1 MKSLVELWSVLAKE
15 FGEWCSTSTSRDCK
29 TLRDRVE
36 TEGLSFL
43 TITLPAFGSAFER
56 CLDAG
61 CVTPGDFLGF
71 KRSSGPLPRFLGGF
85 LAQCFDRQSGQ
96 IRLDVNVDCVTAIRQ
111 LTRVFGKLELP
122 CADHRV
128 RAAFNKYVQIEMEVK
143 DVTTEL
149 GPGGFDRLAR
159 ISTHLFG
166 DVFSSLSK
174 TLYEG
179 QLIPKHGPGATADR
193 QSSNQ
198 RFRHRSWPLRLE
210 SLFPFVEYALPSSS
224 YYHELDDVHFPD
236 SGAELPVRVISV
248 PKTLKTPRIIAIEPS
263 CMQYMQQ
270 ALSGPLATLLE
281 SKVVP
286 GHTRVNLCYSMIGF
300 TDQDPN
306 KFLAKEGSLSG
317 SLATL
322 DLSDASDRVSVKHV
336 DALLSNWPLLK
347 EAFMAVR
354 STHADV
360 PGHGVVPLSKYASMG
375 SALCFPVEAM
385 VFLAVIFYG
394 LCESEAATDLRR
406 EIQSYQGR
414 VRVYGDDIIVPTDKV
429 DRVIGALELFG
440 FKVNTNK
447 SFWTGKF
454 RESCGGDYYGG
465 LDVTPTKLKR
475 LFPSSH
481 TETEEVMS
489 LVAFRN
495 HLYKRGLWNTAYW
508 LDSRISPLLHGYYPY
523 VESTSQV
530 IGRESFLGIEPS
542 KRLHNSLHV
551 PLVKGYRATMRPPV
565 DKLDG
570 WPALLKYFLKQGED
584 PLPKEH
590 LQRQGRPR
598 AVSTKLGWTPPF

>member
-15 FGEWCSTSTSRDCK
+15 FGEWCNTSTSRDVK
-29 TLRDRVE
+29 TLRDRIE
-36 TEGLSFL
+36 AEGMSFL

-56 CLDAG
+56 CLEAG
-61 CVTPGDFLGF
+61 CVAPGDFLGF

-85 LAQCFDRQSGQ
+85 LAQCFDRQSGK
-96 IRLDVNVDCVTAIRQ
+96 IRLDVNGDSVTAIRQ
-111 LTRVFGKLELP
+111 LTRVFSKLELP

-143 DVTTEL
+143 DGCKL
-149 GPGGFDRLAR
+149 GSGDFDRLAR

-174 TLYEG
+174 SLYEG
-179 QLIPKHGPGATADR
+179 AIIPKHGPGATADR

-198 RFRHRSWPLRLE
+198 RFRHRSWPQRLE
-210 SLFPFVEYALPSSS
+210 SVFPYLEHALPSSS
-224 YYHELDDVHFPD
+224 YYHELDHVHFPEP
-236 SGAELPVRVISV
+236 GAEQPVRVISV
-248 PKTLKTPRIIAIEPS
+248 PKTLKSPRIIAIEPS

-270 ALSGPLATLLE
+270 ALSGPLVTLLE

-286 GHTRVNLCYSMIGF
+286 GFTRLNLCYSMIGF
-300 TDQDPN
+300 TDQEPN
-306 KFLAKEGSLSG
+306 KLLAKEGSVKG

-322 DLSDASDRVSVKHV
+322 DLSDASDRVSVDHV
-336 DALLSNWPLLK
+336 CALLSNWPLLK
-347 EAFMAVR
+347 EAFLAVR

-394 LCESEAATDLRR
+394 ICESEDATDLRR
-406 EIQSYQGR
+406 EIQSYVGR
-414 VRVYGDDIIVPTDKV
+414 VRVYGDDIIVPVDKV
-429 DRVIGALELFG
+429 DCVIGALESFG
-440 FKVNTNK
+440 FKVNTDK
-447 SFWTGKF
+447 SFWTGMF

-481 TETEEVMS
+481 ADAEEVLS

-495 HLYKRGLWNTAYW
+495 HIYNRGLWNTAYW
-508 LDSRISPLLHGYYPY
+508 LDSRIEPVLHGYYPY
-523 VESTSQV
+523 VESTSRLL
-530 IGRESFLGIEPS
+530 GRESFLGVEAS
-542 KRLHNSLHV
+542 KRTHRDLQT
-551 PLVKGYRATMRPPV
+551 PLSKGYFAVAKPPV
-565 DKLDG
+565 DELDG
-570 WPALLKYFLKQGED
+570 WPALLKFFLKQGSD
-584 PLPKEH
+584 PLPREH
-590 LQRQGRPR
+590 LKRQGRPR
-598 AVSTKLGWTPPF
+598 AVSTKLGWMPPF